1 MAHNEW
7 RSLDNSARAFP
18 ATVKKSDTRVFR
30 FTCTLKE
37 EVKPAEL
44 QMAVDDAINDYP
56 AFRCV
61 MRRGF
66 FWYYLEQCDLRPIV
80 KKEYKSVC
88 DVLYLTNRKELLF
101 EVTYNR
107 NRIHLEVFH
116 ALSDGAGA
124 LSFFR
129 QVVYNYLLSVHEKE
143 FEETPYLD
151 DNSSAQQKSS
161 DAFSVYYSKEKRLKK
176 ESLSADSVKKA
187 YNIKGA
193 AIENDAML
201 VLDATMP
208 LARVKELAKSYD
220 AGLTAFIIAVFIKS
234 IGNTMTLEQKKLPL
248 AIGVPVNLRNFFPSE
263 TSRNFFGVANVVY
276 NFSEGTGE
284 LEEIIASAKKQLE
297 EQLTR
302 ENLHTVIQG
311 YAFFEKNFIV
321 RVSPLVL
328 KDLVV
333 RLSRTGMDKKA
344 TTNVSNMGQVKLP
357 EEMEKYVSS
366 FHFLVSTLTL
376 QLTMCSFADTLQV
389 GFTSCFKSPEIQK
402 EFFRTLSEMGVDVTV
417 SANHIIEGRDN
428 RNVVL

>member
-1 MAHNEW
+1 MTNNEW

-30 FTCTLKE
+30 FTCTLKD

-44 QMAVDDAINDYP
+44 QLALDDAINDYP

-88 DVLYLTNRKELLF
+88 DVLYLTNRQELLF

-107 NRIHLEVFH
+107 NRVHLEVFH

-129 QVVYNYLLSVHEKE
+129 QLIYNYLMLVHEGE
-143 FEETPYLD
+143 FENTPYLED
-151 DNSSAQQKSS
+151 ISSTHQKGS
-161 DAFSVYYSKEKRLKK
+161 DAFSVYYSKGKPAKK
-176 ESLSADSVKKA
+176 EKLSADAIKKA

-193 AIENDAML
+193 IIENDAMQ

-208 LARVKELAKSYD
+208 LDRIKALAKGYD
-220 AGLTAFIIAVFIKS
+220 ATITEFVIAMFIKS

-248 AIGVPVNLRNFFPSE
+248 AIGVPVNLRKYFPSE

-284 LEEIIASAKKQLE
+284 LDDIIACAKGQLAQ
-297 EQLTR
+297 QLTQ

-311 YAFFEKNFIV
+311 YAFFEKNFAI
-321 RVSPLVL
+321 RIAPLVL
-328 KDLVV
+328 KDFVIRV
-333 RLSRTGMDKKA
+333 SRVGMDKKA
-344 TTNVSNMGQVKLP
+344 TSNVSNMGQVVLP
-357 EEMEKYVSS
+357 KEMEKYISS
-366 FHFLVSTLTL
+366 FHFFVSTLTL
-376 QLTMCSFADTLQV
+376 QLTMCSFANTLQV

-402 EFFRTLSEMGVDVTV
+402 EFFRAFSESGVEITIL
-417 SANHIIEGRDN
+417 ANQIIEGRDN